1 MSSRLTLIIQQCL
14 SLNKNAFSRSPR
26 KRYNSRTCKGS
37 LARNRLKKA
46 VGPTLSVQWLRI
58 IHKAGSHI
66 CLLNHVHLKRRTFP
80 LILAI
85 SPLFI
90 FFQLSAFLPPSLMCI
105 TKRNSHYSLQ
115 NYKMPPPPL
124 KPLINNE
131 NLIRRRFVVAQTLIQ
146 SVRKF
151 STKSGAAQGWDSA
164 AGKQAECFKAV
175 DIPQILWPWIQQVR
189 LHHR

>member
-1 MSSRLTLIIQQCL
+1 MSEPSSSVSCLSSIATFHTWWIHLSWLSRWPLAINDALPCGTELSSQDTEGGGRRITSSRLTLIIQQCL

-37 LARNRLKKA
+37 PARNRLKKA

-105 TKRNSHYSLQ
+105 TKRNSHYSL
-115 NYKMPPPPL
+115 
-124 KPLINNE
+124 
-131 NLIRRRFVVAQTLIQ
+131 
-146 SVRKF
+146 
-151 STKSGAAQGWDSA
+151 
-164 AGKQAECFKAV
+164 
-175 DIPQILWPWIQQVR
+175 
-189 LHHR
+189 